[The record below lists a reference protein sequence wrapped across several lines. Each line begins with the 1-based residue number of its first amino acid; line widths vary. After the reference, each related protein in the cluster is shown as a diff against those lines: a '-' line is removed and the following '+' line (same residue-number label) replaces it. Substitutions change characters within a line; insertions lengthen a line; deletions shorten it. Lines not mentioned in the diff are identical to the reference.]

1 MNLIFELAR
10 GMLRRRR
17 RQTLVSVS
25 GVALGVAFFIAIAAL
40 MRGFQTYFVNQII
53 DVAPHITV
61 KDETRSPP
69 AQAAEMLLADA
80 SGAVRVHGVKP
91 RDRIRGIRAAGDK
104 IAVLEAMDGVA
115 AAPVL
120 QGQALLRYGSRDV
133 SASLTGI
140 DPLRHSRVSN
150 IEKDM
155 IAGRLEDLR
164 STANGII
171 IGEALAFKL
180 GVQLGDTISAISPA
194 GVVLSMKVV
203 GLFRTGIQNVD
214 QASGFALLKVNQV
227 LQNRPNVVNQIL
239 VRLADV
245 RQAEPL
251 ARRIEA
257 RFGDRTESWEEQN
270 KNILTV
276 FVIQN
281 AIMYSV
287 VGAILLVA
295 AFGIY
300 NIISTVVFEKTRDI
314 AILKSLGFTEGDI
327 QRLFLVQ
334 GIIAGLLGAVV
345 GCLLGA
351 LMVEA
356 LAQVRFGVD
365 TPAGNDRFILARDW
379 RVYVAASLFA
389 VLAAGIAAVIPARRA
404 SRLDPVQVVRGAA

>member
-1 MNLIFELAR
+1 MELLLELAR

-61 KDETRSPP
+61 KDDTRTPP
-69 AQAAEMLLADA
+69 AQPAELAMA
-80 SGAVRVHGVKP
+80 MGAVQVHGVKP

-104 IAVLEAMDGVA
+104 LAMLEAMEGVA

-140 DPLRHSRVSN
+140 DPLRHARVSN

-164 STANGII
+164 TTANGII
-171 IGEALAFKL
+171 IGDGLAWKL
-180 GVQLGDTISAISPA
+180 GAQLGDTITAVSPS
-194 GVVLSMKVV
+194 GVTLSMKIV

-214 QASGFALLKVNQV
+214 QASGFTLLKVNQV
-227 LQNRPNVVNQIL
+227 LQNRSNVINQIL
-239 VRLADV
+239 LRLEDV

-251 ARRIEA
+251 ARQIEA

-270 KNILTV
+270 RNILTV

-334 GIIAGLLGAVV
+334 GIIAGILGAIV

-356 LAQVRFGVD
+356 LAQVRFGTE

-389 VLAAGIAAVIPARRA
+389 VGAAGIAAVIPARRA

>member
-1 MNLIFELAR
+1 MELLLELAR

-53 DVAPHITV
+53 DVAPHLTV
-61 KDETRSPP
+61 KDDTRTPP
-69 AQAAEMLLADA
+69 AQPAEVALAM
-80 SGAVRVHGVKP
+80 GAVQVYGVKP

-104 IAVLEAMDGVA
+104 LAMLEAMEGVA

-120 QGQALLRYGSRDV
+120 QGQALLRFGSRDV

-140 DPLRHSRVSN
+140 DPLRHARVSN

-164 STANGII
+164 STANGLI
-171 IGEALAFKL
+171 IGDGLAWKL
-180 GVQLGDTISAISPA
+180 GARLGDTITVVSPA
-194 GVVLSMKVV
+194 GVTLSMKIV

-214 QASGFALLKVNQV
+214 QASGFTLLKVNQV
-227 LQNRPNVVNQIL
+227 LQNRPNVVNQL
-239 VRLADV
+239 LLRLEDV

-251 ARRIEA
+251 ARQIEA
-257 RFGDRTESWEEQN
+257 HFGDRTESWEEQN
-270 KNILTV
+270 RNILTV

-334 GIIAGLLGAVV
+334 GIIAGILGAIV

-356 LAQVRFGVD
+356 LGQIRFGTE
-365 TPAGNDRFILARDW
+365 TPAGNDRFILSRDW

-389 VLAAGIAAVIPARRA
+389 VAAAGIAAVIPARRA

>member
-1 MNLIFELAR
+1 MRLILDLAR

-40 MRGFQTYFVNQII
+40 MRGFQTYFVSQII

-61 KDETRSPP
+61 KDETRRPL
-69 AQAAEMLLADA
+69 AQAAEIAVTE
-80 SGAVRVHGVKP
+80 GAVLVHGVKP

-104 IAVLEAMDGVA
+104 LAALEAMDGVA

-120 QGQALLRYGSRDV
+120 QGQVLLRYGSRDV
-133 SASLTGI
+133 SASVTGI
-140 DPLRHSRVSN
+140 DPQRHVRVSN

-171 IGEALAFKL
+171 LGAELAFKL
-180 GVQLGDTISAISPA
+180 GVGLGDTIGAVSPA
-194 GVVLSMKVV
+194 GVTLSMKVV
-203 GLFRTGIQNVD
+203 GLFRTGIQTVD
-214 QASGFALLKVNQV
+214 QATGFALLKVNQV
-227 LQNRPNVVNQIL
+227 LQDRPNVVNQIL

-245 RQAEPL
+245 TRAEPL
-251 ARRIEA
+251 ARQIEA

-270 KNILTV
+270 QNILTV

-287 VGAILLVA
+287 TGAILLVA

-327 QRLFLVQ
+327 QLLFLVQ
-334 GIIAGLLGAVV
+334 GVIAGVLGAVV

-351 LMVEA
+351 VMIEA
-356 LAQVRFGVD
+356 LAQVRFGLE

-379 RVYVAASLFA
+379 RIYAAASLFA
-389 VLAAGIAAVIPARRA
+389 VMAAGIAAVIPARRA

>member
-1 MNLIFELAR
+1 MELLLELAR

-61 KDETRSPP
+61 KDDTRTPP
-69 AQAAEMLLADA
+69 AQPAEIALAM
-80 SGAVRVHGVKP
+80 GAVQVHGVKP

-104 IAVLEAMDGVA
+104 LAILEAMEGVA

-140 DPLRHSRVSN
+140 DPLRHARVSN

-164 STANGII
+164 TTANGII
-171 IGEALAFKL
+171 IGDGLAWKL
-180 GVQLGDTISAISPA
+180 GAQLGDTITAVSPS
-194 GVVLSMKVV
+194 GVTLSMKIV

-214 QASGFALLKVNQV
+214 QASGFTLLKVNQV

-239 VRLADV
+239 LRLEDV

-251 ARRIEA
+251 ARQIEA

-270 KNILTV
+270 RNILTV

-334 GIIAGLLGAVV
+334 GIIAGILGAIV

-356 LAQVRFGVD
+356 LAQVRFGTE

-389 VLAAGIAAVIPARRA
+389 VGAAGIAAVIPARRA

>member
-1 MNLIFELAR
+1 MELLLELAR

-61 KDETRSPP
+61 KDDTRTPP
-69 AQAAEMLLADA
+69 AQPAEIALAM
-80 SGAVRVHGVKP
+80 GAVQVHGVKP

-104 IAVLEAMDGVA
+104 LAMLEAMEGVA

-140 DPLRHSRVSN
+140 DPLRHARVSN

-164 STANGII
+164 TTANGII
-171 IGEALAFKL
+171 IGDGLAWKL
-180 GVQLGDTISAISPA
+180 GAQLGDTITAVSPA
-194 GVVLSMKVV
+194 GVTLSMKIV

-214 QASGFALLKVNQV
+214 QASGFTLLKVNQV

-239 VRLADV
+239 LRLEDV

-251 ARRIEA
+251 ARQIEA

-270 KNILTV
+270 RNILTV

-334 GIIAGLLGAVV
+334 GIIAGILGAIV

-356 LAQVRFGVD
+356 LAQVRFGTE

-389 VLAAGIAAVIPARRA
+389 VAAAGIAAVIPARRA

>member
-1 MNLIFELAR
+1 MELLLELAR

-61 KDETRSPP
+61 KDDTRTPP
-69 AQAAEMLLADA
+69 AQPAELALA
-80 SGAVRVHGVKP
+80 LGAVQVHGVKP

-104 IAVLEAMDGVA
+104 LAMLEAMEGVA

-140 DPLRHSRVSN
+140 DPLRHARVSN

-155 IAGRLEDLR
+155 IAGRIEDLR
-164 STANGII
+164 TTANGII
-171 IGEALAFKL
+171 IGDGLAWKL
-180 GVQLGDTISAISPA
+180 GAQLGDTITAVSPS
-194 GVVLSMKVV
+194 GVALSMKIV

-214 QASGFALLKVNQV
+214 QASGFTLLKVNQV
-227 LQNRPNVVNQIL
+227 LQNRPNVINQIL
-239 VRLADV
+239 LRLEDV

-251 ARRIEA
+251 ARQIEA

-270 KNILTV
+270 RNILTV

-334 GIIAGLLGAVV
+334 GIIAGILGAIV

-356 LAQVRFGVD
+356 LAQVRFGTE
-365 TPAGNDRFILARDW
+365 TPAGNDRFILSRDW

-389 VLAAGIAAVIPARRA
+389 VAAAGIAAVIPARRA

>member
-1 MNLIFELAR
+1 MELLLELAR

-61 KDETRSPP
+61 KDDTRTPP
-69 AQAAEMLLADA
+69 AQPAELAMA
-80 SGAVRVHGVKP
+80 MGAVQVHGVKP

-104 IAVLEAMDGVA
+104 LAILEAMEGVA

-140 DPLRHSRVSN
+140 DPLRHARVSN

-164 STANGII
+164 TTANGII
-171 IGEALAFKL
+171 IGDGLAWKL
-180 GVQLGDTISAISPA
+180 GAQLGDTITAVSPA
-194 GVVLSMKVV
+194 GVTLSMKIV

-214 QASGFALLKVNQV
+214 QASGFTLLKVNQV

-239 VRLADV
+239 LRLEDV

-251 ARRIEA
+251 ARQIEA

-270 KNILTV
+270 RNILTV

-334 GIIAGLLGAVV
+334 GIIAGILGAIV

-356 LAQVRFGVD
+356 LAQVRFGTE

-379 RVYVAASLFA
+379 RVYIAASLFA
-389 VLAAGIAAVIPARRA
+389 VGAAGIAAVIPARRA